1 MRALP
6 ACAVKTVPM
15 DHKEHK
21 TLPNN
26 DVIAG
31 VITALETVP
40 RVVLPVRGISMLPFI
55 VGDVDSVELVKPQSV
70 EVGDVVLAW
79 INGSRYVV
87 HRIIS
92 IDGDNVRLMGDG
104 NLGGDERCKVSDV
117 VARAEY
123 VVSPNGRRAYLYS
136 PWRVRAS
143 RFWWKIKP
151 LRRWILAIYRRT
163 ILKYKIYRKRHYE
176 LH

>member
-1 MRALP
+1 ME
-6 ACAVKTVPM
+6 
-15 DHKEHK
+15 HKEQK

-40 RVVLPVRGISMLPFI
+40 RVILPVRGISMLPFI
-55 VGDVDSVELVKPQSV
+55 IGDVDSVELVKPGLI

-79 INGSRYVV
+79 INGNRYVV
-87 HRIIS
+87 HRVIKV
-92 IDGDNVRLMGDG
+92 DGDNVQLMGDG
-104 NLGGDERCKVSDV
+104 NLSGNEFCKISDV
-117 VARAEY
+117 VAKAEY
-123 VVSPNGRRAYLYS
+123 VISPSGRRAYLYS

-151 LRRWILAIYRRT
+151 VRRWILAIYRRT
-163 ILKYKIYRKRHYE
+163 ILKYKIHKSHRSHG
-176 LH
+176 

>member
-1 MRALP
+1 M
-6 ACAVKTVPM
+6 K
-15 DHKEHK
+15 HKEIK

-40 RVVLPVRGISMLPFI
+40 RVILPVRGISMLPFI
-55 VGDVDSVELVKPQSV
+55 IGDLDSVELVKAQLV

-79 INGSRYVV
+79 INNSRYVV
-87 HRIIS
+87 HRIIK
-92 IDGDNVRLMGDG
+92 IDGDNVQLMGDG
-104 NLGGDERCKVSDV
+104 NLSGNEFCKISDV
-117 VARAEY
+117 VAKAEY
-123 VVSPNGRRAYLYS
+123 VVRPNGKRTYLYS
-136 PWRVRAS
+136 PGQIRAS

-163 ILKYKIYRKRHYE
+163 ILKYKIHKSHRSHG
-176 LH
+176 

>member
-1 MRALP
+1 MNL
-6 ACAVKTVPM
+6 
-15 DHKEHK
+15 KENK
-21 TLPNN
+21 TLPTNE
-26 DVIAG
+26 VIAG

-40 RVVLPVRGISMLPFI
+40 RVVLPVRGTSMLPFI
-55 VGDVDSVELVKPQSV
+55 IGDVDSVELVKTQSV
-70 EVGDVVLAW
+70 EVGDVILAW

-87 HRIIS
+87 HRVIKV
-92 IDGDNVRLMGDG
+92 DGDNVQLMGDG

-123 VVSPNGRRAYLYS
+123 VISPNGRRAYLYS

-151 LRRWILAIYRRT
+151 VRRWILAIYRRT
-163 ILKYKIYRKRHYE
+163 VLRYKLAKKLKGS
-176 LH
+176 

>member
-1 MRALP
+1 MD
-6 ACAVKTVPM
+6 KT
-15 DHKEHK
+15 HK
-21 TLPNN
+21 TLLTN
-26 DVIAG
+26 DIIAG

-40 RVVLPVRGISMLPFI
+40 RVILPVRGISMLPFI
-55 VGDVDSVELVKPQSV
+55 IGDVDSVELVKTKSV

-87 HRIIS
+87 HRVIKIE
-92 IDGDNVRLMGDG
+92 GDNLQLMGDG

-123 VVSPNGRRAYLYS
+123 VVHPNGKRKYLYS
-136 PWRVRAS
+136 PGMVRAS

-163 ILKYKIYRKRHYE
+163 VLKYKLIHKGH
-176 LH
+176 

>member
-1 MRALP
+1 MNL
-6 ACAVKTVPM
+6 
-15 DHKEHK
+15 KENK
-21 TLPNN
+21 TLPTNE
-26 DVIAG
+26 VIAG

-40 RVVLPVRGISMLPFI
+40 RVVLPVRGTSMLPFI
-55 VGDVDSVELVKPQSV
+55 IGDVDSVELVKTQSV
-70 EVGDVVLAW
+70 EVGDVILAW

-87 HRIIS
+87 HRVIKV
-92 IDGDNVRLMGDG
+92 DGDNVQLMGDG

-123 VVSPNGRRAYLYS
+123 VISPNGRRAHLYS

-151 LRRWILAIYRRT
+151 VRRWILAIYRRT
-163 ILKYKIYRKRHYE
+163 VLRYKLAKKLKG
-176 LH
+176 

>member
-1 MRALP
+1 ME
-6 ACAVKTVPM
+6 
-15 DHKEHK
+15 HKEVK

-40 RVVLPVRGISMLPFI
+40 RVILPVRGISMLPFI
-55 VGDVDSVELVKPQSV
+55 IGDLDSVELVKPQLV

-79 INGSRYVV
+79 INNSRYVV
-87 HRIIS
+87 HRVIK
-92 IDGDNVRLMGDG
+92 IDGDNVQLMGDG
-104 NLGGDERCKVSDV
+104 NLSANEFCKISDV
-117 VARAEY
+117 VAKAEY
-123 VVSPNGRRAYLYS
+123 VVSPSGRRAYLYS

-151 LRRWILAIYRRT
+151 VRRWILAIYRRT
-163 ILKYKIYRKRHYE
+163 ILKYKIHKSHRSHG
-176 LH
+176 